1 MFNLTSDICI
11 NLAQVSSFS
20 TSTNNSKVSKDTWRL
35 IPQLFVSMNNGKE
48 YKVETLADIYN
59 FCSES
64 FDRTVTKLLW
74 VALIAKLN
82 KEMSE
87 DNTYFLSA
95 EDSDYLTKE
104 V

>member
-20 TSTNNSKVSKDTWRL
+20 TPTICRCRETWRL
-35 IPQLFVSMNNGKE
+35 IPQLFVSMNSGKE

-64 FDRTVTKLLW
+64 FDRTVTRKLW

-87 DNTYFLSA
+87 DNTYSLSA
-95 EDSDYLTKE
+95 KDSYYLTKE